1 MKYEIHNLITDLKA
15 AARIGHAGSL
25 RVALDG
31 LHSIP
36 SISANQPL
44 SPSILAQVILP
55 AGEALANPRLGIIHL
70 LHLAEDPRASVRAIG
85 AVAMALRY
93 VKGHNLN
100 MKDLDRFANDPRSEV
115 RAALSNTLA
124 QPGIAEP
131 QSIFELLSRWI
142 RSDSPRQRQVA
153 LQALPAITGTYNKTA
168 FSLLTPLESDPNPE
182 VRAALVETL
191 SSLGQTGDDQRVLD
205 LLERWAGQP
214 EPNTWVI
221 ARSLSRSWAAK
232 NARKALKILTK
243 LTSRVGPHRQ
253 ISNSIQAL
261 SRHGA
266 GEHVQKLLA
275 EWEISTDPNL
285 QSAAQK
291 IHQPTN
297 SP

>member
-1 MKYEIHNLITDLKA
+1 
-15 AARIGHAGSL
+15 
-25 RVALDG
+25 
-31 LHSIP
+31 
-36 SISANQPL
+36 
-44 SPSILAQVILP
+44 
-55 AGEALANPRLGIIHL
+55 
-70 LHLAEDPRASVRAIG
+70 
-85 AVAMALRY
+85 
-93 VKGHNLN
+93 
-100 MKDLDRFANDPRSEV
+100 V
-115 RAALSNTLA
+115 RAALSNALA

-153 LQALPAITGTYNKTA
+153 LKALPAIAGEHIETA

-182 VRAALVETL
+182 VRAALVEIL
-191 SSLGQTGDDQRVLD
+191 SSLGQTGDDQRVLG